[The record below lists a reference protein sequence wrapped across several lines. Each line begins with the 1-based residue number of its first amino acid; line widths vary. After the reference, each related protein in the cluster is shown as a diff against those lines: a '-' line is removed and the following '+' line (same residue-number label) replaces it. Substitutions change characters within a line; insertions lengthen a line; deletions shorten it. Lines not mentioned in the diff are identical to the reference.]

1 MIRALALA
9 AVLLPAVAGA
19 QRPELRYSWDTPE
32 GRIMG
37 YYSAGLAFTP
47 VAAPRRPVGVEIGL
61 ELAYLPPLDE
71 ARRSG
76 GFSKQESTNLI
87 PVVPRPRV
95 AIALPANFAL
105 EASYVPP
112 VKVFGVKASLLSA
125 AISRPVW
132 TRPAYAL
139 TARFAASSGLTKGA
153 ITCNSDILENGGGDV
168 AFFEYVCHNQESE
181 DSFHSPALALE
192 LLGAGA
198 PGKRFVPWAGL
209 GVRHERNRFVIGV
222 KNADGTEEPNHPIL
236 LMTTTRPYGM
246 VGATWNA
253 LRMADV
259 SGELLYAPGSLLTGR
274 LMARTTVGRITG
286 RGSR

>member
-1 MIRALALA
+1 M
-9 AVLLPAVAGA
+9 LLPAVVAA
-19 QRPELRYSWDTPE
+19 QRPELEYDWDTPE

-47 VAAPRRPVGVEIGL
+47 VSAPHRPVGVEISL

-87 PVVPRPRV
+87 PVLPRPRV
-95 AIALPANFAL
+95 AVALPAGLAL

-112 VKVFGVKASLLSA
+112 IKVFGVKASLLSA
-125 AISRPVW
+125 ALSRPVV

-139 TARFAASSGLTKGA
+139 TARLAASSGVTKGA
-153 ITCNSDILENGGGDV
+153 ITCNNDILEGGGGNV
-168 AFFEYVCHNQESE
+168 AFFQYVCHNQESE
-181 DSFHSPALALE
+181 DAFHSPAIALE

-209 GVRHERNRFVIGV
+209 GVRHERNRFIIGV
-222 KNADGTEEPNHPIL
+222 KNADGSEEPNHPIL
-236 LMTTTRPYGM
+236 LMNVTRPYGTL
-246 VGATWNA
+246 GATWNA
-253 LRMADV
+253 LRMGNV
-259 SGELLYAPGSLLTGR
+259 SGELLYAPGSLLTVR
-274 LMARTTVGRITG
+274 LMATTSVGRITG